1 MAALMERVFDA
12 LREALAAAPA
22 PTTIAPP
29 PDAAE
34 SALKGLRRLPEPADG
49 ATAEQRRVGADAL
62 AALRAPGTEA
72 HAKLL
77 CAAVRRATAAIDA
90 IDRDAAADTAAAG
103 LTRWGH
109 LRVNA
114 ASALLQL
121 ASTELASVELLE
133 RTDGAAAAACVG
145 LLASRAARA
154 DAEGVR
160 VGATLLRNL
169 CMPRLSR
176 ARVGALGPPAAA
188 DALLPHVGH
197 REPAVAGVVAA
208 CLRLLV
214 EGCDANAWKFARAG
228 AASAGD
234 AAAAPAAG
242 AAFAPLTELELDKL
256 HPFARA
262 ELARFVSLTIAS
274 VCGGGDG
281 GADDAA
287 AQRALVSTAAL
298 RFGPCFL
305 LSSRHATL
313 HQEAA
318 AALGACAALGAAA
331 VAWEPSALGV
341 QRDGQEVAL
350 ADALRALVQGGTP
363 TLTPAECAGLL

>member
-34 SALKGLRRLPEPADG
+34 SALKGLRRLLEPADG

-208 CLRLLV
+208 GLRLLV
-214 EGCDANAWKFARAG
+214 EGCDANAWNFARAA
-228 AASAGD
+228 AASAAGD
-234 AAAAPAAG
+234 AAAAG

-262 ELARFVSLTIAS
+262 ELARFVSLTIAA

-341 QRDGQEVAL
+341 QRDGQEVPL

>member
-12 LREALAAAPA
+12 LREALAAAPP
-22 PTTIAPP
+22 PTAIAPP

-34 SALKGLRRLPEPADG
+34 SALKGLRRLLEPADG

-214 EGCDANAWKFARAG
+214 EGCDANAWKFARAA
-228 AASAGD
+228 AASAAGD
-234 AAAAPAAG
+234 AAAAG

-262 ELARFVSLTIAS
+262 ELARFVSLTIAA

-341 QRDGQEVAL
+341 QRDGQEVPL
-350 ADALRALVQGGTP
+350 AACLRALVQGGTP

>member
-12 LREALAAAPA
+12 LREALAAAPP
-22 PTTIAPP
+22 PTAIAPP

-34 SALKGLRRLPEPADG
+34 SALKGLRRLLEPADG

-214 EGCDANAWKFARAG
+214 EGCDANAWKFARAA
-228 AASAGD
+228 AASAAGD
-234 AAAAPAAG
+234 AAAAG

-262 ELARFVSLTIAS
+262 ELARFVSLTIAA

-341 QRDGQEVAL
+341 QRDGQEVPL

>member
-12 LREALAAAPA
+12 LRDALAAAPA

-34 SALKGLRRLPEPADG
+34 AALKGLRRLLEPADG

-121 ASTELASVELLE
+121 ASTELASVELVE

-145 LLASRAARA
+145 LPASRAARA

-214 EGCDANAWKFARAG
+214 EGCDANAWNFARAA
-228 AASAGD
+228 AASAAGD
-234 AAAAPAAG
+234 AAAAG

-262 ELARFVSLTIAS
+262 ELARFVSLTIAA

-341 QRDGQEVAL
+341 QRDGQEVPL
-350 ADALRALVQGGTP
+350 PDALRALVQGGTP

>member
-1 MAALMERVFDA
+1 
-12 LREALAAAPA
+12 
-22 PTTIAPP
+22 
-29 PDAAE
+29 
-34 SALKGLRRLPEPADG
+34 
-49 ATAEQRRVGADAL
+49 
-62 AALRAPGTEA
+62 
-72 HAKLL
+72 
-77 CAAVRRATAAIDA
+77 
-90 IDRDAAADTAAAG
+90 
-103 LTRWGH
+103 
-109 LRVNA
+109 
-114 ASALLQL
+114 
-121 ASTELASVELLE
+121 
-133 RTDGAAAAACVG
+133 
-145 LLASRAARA
+145 
-154 DAEGVR
+154 
-160 VGATLLRNL
+160 
-169 CMPRLSR
+169 MPRLSR
-176 ARVGALGPPAAA
+176 ARVGALGLPAAA

-214 EGCDANAWKFARAG
+214 EGCDANAEIRARRR
-228 AASAGD
+228 ASAGD
-234 AAAAPAAG
+234 AAAAG

-256 HPFARA
+256 HRLRA
-262 ELARFVSLTIAS
+262 ELARFVSLTIAAAR
-274 VCGGGDG
+274 GGGDG

-331 VAWEPSALGV
+331 VAWEPSALSV
-341 QRDGQEVAL
+341 QRDGQEVPL